1 MKQINPSKMKQIEQ
15 YGNKQKQLK
24 VTPNPVH
31 EKLFNEIVDSIVDN
45 IIIESGIDK
54 TYEQNIVRLAETNK
68 DTAKINVGD
77 IFNSINSAIANPKNT
92 ELKDNYKE
100 LYTIYQPNV
109 FIDTILKKVFKAVNY
124 GGYTTLLSDD
134 RNSYYLADMKT
145 LCPVALFR
153 EQKTYDRP
161 ERYKSAH
168 PLAYAIFLTND
179 KNEWEPIK
187 YDLVDYKFKEGDY
200 DFYPTRKAEDID
212 LVEYTDMVS
221 LYTDINYAF
230 GIIKYLQKL
239 MEKVNASGEVIQPNW
254 AIVPVDIDTL
264 ESNYWYND
272 EIKIFSVE
280 ADSLRHF
287 PSGDNYIT
295 VGMENLEG
303 EDLEDVSFTE
313 GNVTAKVAKKLSL
326 KSSVKHDTH
335 TDYDVFVVEVTDTEG
350 NDIVK
355 MNPGNFADAFSRV
368 TEHVYKMLPKEK
380 GLVKSEILNPV
391 GGGNVFYIIQ
401 PYVKEFVPHIS
412 MTHDIVSGILEP
424 IHCHCLIENLVEQ
437 NSDKIIDLIRMLPLL
452 KPGTKLTDIKENLL
466 YRFYDSLHEEYVG
479 FGGSILTDL
488 YLESVPAVELHNTEP
503 SDTQRDTSLYCV
515 YTINPVTAVKYGIDN
530 SNVIRDLNATQSFD
544 SLYVIAFKT
553 EEEAQAFVDA
563 TKNPLHYCIVEDVIS
578 FSNVVEVNGQ
588 FYMEY
593 NHNFLDYV
601 FDENGKKSF
610 IKHVF

>member
-31 EKLFNEIVDSIVDN
+31 EKLFNEIVDN
-45 IIIESGIDK
+45 ITTDIIENSGVNK
-54 TYEQNIVRLAETNK
+54 TYEENIRHLAETNK
-68 DTAKINVGD
+68 DVAKVDISTIFSAINA
-77 IFNSINSAIANPKNT
+77 AIANPKDT
-92 ELKDNYKE
+92 ELKDKYKE
-100 LYTIYQPNV
+100 LYALYQPNV
-109 FIDTILKKVFKAVNY
+109 FIDAILKKVFKVVSDS
-124 GGYTTLLSDD
+124 GYTTLLSED
-134 RNSYYLADMKT
+134 RSSYYLADAKT
-145 LCPVALFR
+145 LRPVALFR
-153 EQKTYDRP
+153 DQKTYDRP
-161 ERYKSAH
+161 VDYKSAH

-179 KNEWEPIK
+179 KGEWEPIK
-187 YDLVDYKFKEGDY
+187 YDLTDYTFKEGDY

-212 LVEYTDMVS
+212 LVEYTGMVS

-239 MEKVNASGEVIQPNW
+239 MEEVDEDGEVVQPNW

-264 ESNYWYND
+264 KSNYWYND
-272 EIKIFSVE
+272 EIKIFSVAE
-280 ADSLRHF
+280 DDLAYPD
-287 PSGDNYIT
+287 DYISPIT
-295 VGMENLEG
+295 KHLIG

-313 GNVTAKVAKKLSL
+313 GNVTAKVIKKLSL
-326 KSSVKHDTH
+326 KTTTKHDTH
-335 TDYDVFVVEVTDTEG
+335 TNYDVFVVEVTDTEG
-350 NDIVK
+350 NDILK

-401 PYVKEFVPHIS
+401 PYVKEIVPYIG

-424 IHCHCLIENLVEQ
+424 LHHSCLIEYLVEQ

-488 YLESVPAVELHNTEP
+488 YLESVPAAELHNTKP
-503 SDTQRDTSLYCV
+503 TDIQLDTSLYCV

-530 SNVIRDLNATQSFD
+530 SNVIRATKDIPSFD

-553 EEEAQAFVDA
+553 REEAQAFIDT
-563 TKNPLHYCIVEDVIS
+563 TKNPLHYCILEDTIS
-578 FSNVVEVNGQ
+578 FSNVVEVNNQ
-588 FYMEY
+588 LYMEY

>member
-31 EKLFNEIVDSIVDN
+31 EKLFNEIVDN
-45 IIIESGIDK
+45 ITTDIIENSGVNK
-54 TYEQNIVRLAETNK
+54 TYEENIRHLTETNK
-68 DTAKINVGD
+68 DVAKVDISTIFSAINA
-77 IFNSINSAIANPKNT
+77 AIANPKDT
-92 ELKDNYKE
+92 ELKDKYKE
-100 LYTIYQPNV
+100 LYALYQPNV
-109 FIDTILKKVFKAVNY
+109 FIDAILKKVFKVVSDS
-124 GGYTTLLSDD
+124 GYTTLLSED
-134 RNSYYLADMKT
+134 RSSYYLADAKT
-145 LCPVALFR
+145 LRPVALFR
-153 EQKTYDRP
+153 DQKTYDRP
-161 ERYKSAH
+161 VDYKSAH

-179 KNEWEPIK
+179 KGEWEPIK
-187 YDLVDYKFKEGDY
+187 YDLTDYTFKEGDY

-212 LVEYTDMVS
+212 LVEYTGMVS

-239 MEKVNASGEVIQPNW
+239 MEKVDEDGEVVQPNW

-264 ESNYWYND
+264 KSNYWYND
-272 EIKIFSVE
+272 EIKIFSVAE
-280 ADSLRHF
+280 DDLAYPD
-287 PSGDNYIT
+287 DYISPIT
-295 VGMENLEG
+295 QHLIG

-313 GNVTAKVAKKLSL
+313 GNVTAKVIKKLSL
-326 KSSVKHDTH
+326 KTTTKHDTH
-335 TDYDVFVVEVTDTEG
+335 TNYDVFVVEVTDTEG

-401 PYVKEFVPHIS
+401 PYVKEIVPYIG

-424 IHCHCLIENLVEQ
+424 LHHSCLIEYLVEQ

-488 YLESVPAVELHNTEP
+488 YLESVPAAELHNTKP
-503 SDTQRDTSLYCV
+503 SDIQLDTSLYCV

-530 SNVIRDLNATQSFD
+530 SNVIRATKDIPSFD

-553 EEEAQAFVDA
+553 REEAQAFIDA
-563 TKNPLHYCIVEDVIS
+563 TKNPLHYCILEDTIS
-578 FSNVVEVNGQ
+578 FSNVVEVNNQ
-588 FYMEY
+588 LYMEY

>member
-31 EKLFNEIVDSIVDN
+31 EKLFNEIVDNITTDIVN
-45 IIIESGIDK
+45 SSGVNK
-54 TYEQNIVRLAETNK
+54 TYEENIRHLAETNK
-68 DTAKINVGD
+68 DVAKVDISTIFSAINA
-77 IFNSINSAIANPKNT
+77 AIANPKDT
-92 ELKDNYKE
+92 ELKDKYKE
-100 LYTIYQPNV
+100 LYALYQPNV
-109 FIDTILKKVFKAVNY
+109 FIDAILKKVFKVVSDS
-124 GGYTTLLSDD
+124 GYTTLLSED
-134 RNSYYLADMKT
+134 RSSYYLADAKT
-145 LCPVALFR
+145 LRPVALFR
-153 EQKTYDRP
+153 DQKTYDRP
-161 ERYKSAH
+161 VDYKSAH

-179 KNEWEPIK
+179 KGEWEPIK
-187 YDLVDYKFKEGDY
+187 YNLTDYTFKEGDY

-212 LVEYTDMVS
+212 LVEYTGMVS

-239 MEKVNASGEVIQPNW
+239 MEKVDEDGEVVQPNW

-264 ESNYWYND
+264 KSNYWYND
-272 EIKIFSVE
+272 EIKIFSVAE
-280 ADSLRHF
+280 DDLAYPD
-287 PSGDNYIT
+287 DYISPIT
-295 VGMENLEG
+295 KHLVG

-313 GNVTAKVAKKLSL
+313 GNVTAKVTKKLSL
-326 KSSVKHDTH
+326 KSTTKHDTH

-401 PYVKEFVPHIS
+401 PYVKEIVPYIG

-424 IHCHCLIENLVEQ
+424 LHHSCLIEYLVEQ
-437 NSDKIIDLIRMLPLL
+437 NSGKTIDLIRMLPLL

-466 YRFYDSLHEEYVG
+466 YRFYDSLHGEYVG

-488 YLESVPAVELHNTEP
+488 YLESVPAAELHNTEP
-503 SDTQRDTSLYCV
+503 SDNQVDTSLYCV

-530 SNVIRDLNATQSFD
+530 SNVIRATKDIPSFD

-553 EEEAQAFVDA
+553 REEAQAFIDA
-563 TKNPLHYCIVEDVIS
+563 TKNPLHYCILEDTIS
-578 FSNVVEVNGQ
+578 FSNVVEVNNQ
-588 FYMEY
+588 LYMEY

>member
-31 EKLFNEIVDSIVDN
+31 EKLFNEIVDNVVAE
-45 IIIESGIDK
+45 IIKESGADK
-54 TYEQNIVRLAETNK
+54 TYEENIRILAETNK
-68 DTAKINVGD
+68 DVTKINVAT
-77 IFNSINSAIANPKNT
+77 IFNSVNTAIANPKDT
-92 ELKDNYKE
+92 EHKDKYKE
-100 LYTIYQPNV
+100 LYALYQPNV
-109 FIDTILKKVFKAVNY
+109 FIDAILRKVFKAVNDN
-124 GGYTTLLSDD
+124 GYTTLLSED

-145 LCPVALFR
+145 LRPVALFR

-161 ERYKSAH
+161 VDYKSVH

-187 YDLVDYKFKEGDY
+187 YDLTDYKFKEGDY

-212 LVEYTDMVS
+212 LVEFNGMVS

-230 GIIKYLQKL
+230 GIIKYFQKL
-239 MEKVNASGEVIQPNW
+239 MEKANASGEMVQPDW

-264 ESNYWYND
+264 KSNYWYND

-280 ADSLRHF
+280 ADSLSSF
-287 PSGDNYIT
+287 PSSDNYIT

-303 EDLEDVSFTE
+303 SGVEDISFTV
-313 GNVTAKVAKKLSL
+313 GKVTAKATKKLSL
-326 KSSVKHDTH
+326 KSTTKHGTH
-335 TDYDVFVVEVTDTEG
+335 TDYDVVVVEVTDTDG
-350 NDIVK
+350 NDIIK
-355 MNPGNFADAFSRV
+355 MNPNDFTDVFGKV
-368 TEHVYKMLPKEK
+368 TTHVYETLPKEK
-380 GLVKSEILNPV
+380 GLVNAEILNPV

-401 PYVKEFVPHIS
+401 PYVKEIVPYIG

-424 IHCHCLIENLVEQ
+424 IQHHCLIENLVEQ

-488 YLESVPAVELHNTEP
+488 YLESVPAAELHNTEP
-503 SDTQRDTSLYCV
+503 SDIQRDSSLYCV

-530 SNVIRDLNATQSFD
+530 SNVIRATKDIPSFD

-553 EEEAQAFVDA
+553 REEAQAFIDA
-563 TKNPLHYCIVEDVIS
+563 TKNPLHYCILEDTIS

-588 FYMEY
+588 LYIEY
-593 NHNFLDYV
+593 NHNFLDSV

-610 IKHVF
+610 IKHIF

>member
-31 EKLFNEIVDSIVDN
+31 EKLFNEIVDNITTDIVN
-45 IIIESGIDK
+45 SSGVNK
-54 TYEQNIVRLAETNK
+54 TYEENIRHLAETNK
-68 DTAKINVGD
+68 DVAKVDISTIFSAINA
-77 IFNSINSAIANPKNT
+77 AIANPKDT
-92 ELKDNYKE
+92 ELKDKYKE
-100 LYTIYQPNV
+100 LYALYQPNV
-109 FIDTILKKVFKAVNY
+109 FIDAILKKVFKVVSDS
-124 GGYTTLLSDD
+124 GYTTLLSED
-134 RNSYYLADMKT
+134 RSSYYLADAKT
-145 LCPVALFR
+145 LRPVALFR
-153 EQKTYDRP
+153 DQKTYDRP
-161 ERYKSAH
+161 VDYKSAH

-179 KNEWEPIK
+179 KGEWESIK
-187 YDLVDYKFKEGDY
+187 YDLTDYTFKEGDY

-287 PSGDNYIT
+287 PSGDNCIT

-335 TDYDVFVVEVTDTEG
+335 TDYDVFVVKVTDTEG

-401 PYVKEFVPHIS
+401 PYVKEIVPYIG

-424 IHCHCLIENLVEQ
+424 LHHSCLIEYLVEQ

-488 YLESVPAVELHNTEP
+488 YLESVPAAELHNTKP
-503 SDTQRDTSLYCV
+503 SDIQLDTSLYCV

-530 SNVIRDLNATQSFD
+530 SNVIRATKDIPSFD

-553 EEEAQAFVDA
+553 REEAQAFIDA
-563 TKNPLHYCIVEDVIS
+563 TKNPLHYCILEDIIS
-578 FSNVVEVNGQ
+578 FSNVVEVNNQ
-588 FYMEY
+588 LYMEY

>member
-1 MKQINPSKMKQIEQ
+1 MTK
-15 YGNKQKQLK
+15 
-24 VTPNPVH
+24 
-31 EKLFNEIVDSIVDN
+31 
-45 IIIESGIDK
+45 
-54 TYEQNIVRLAETNK
+54 
-68 DTAKINVGD
+68 
-77 IFNSINSAIANPKNT
+77 
-92 ELKDNYKE
+92 
-100 LYTIYQPNV
+100 
-109 FIDTILKKVFKAVNY
+109 
-124 GGYTTLLSDD
+124 
-134 RNSYYLADMKT
+134 
-145 LCPVALFR
+145 
-153 EQKTYDRP
+153 KTYDRP
-161 ERYKSAH
+161 VDYKSAH

-179 KNEWEPIK
+179 KGEWESIK
-187 YDLVDYKFKEGDY
+187 YDLTDYTFKEGDY

-401 PYVKEFVPHIS
+401 PYVKEIVPYIG

-424 IHCHCLIENLVEQ
+424 LHHSCLIEYLVEQ
-437 NSDKIIDLIRMLPLL
+437 NSGKTIDLIRMLPLL

-488 YLESVPAVELHNTEP
+488 YLESVPAAELHNTKP
-503 SDTQRDTSLYCV
+503 SDIQLDTSLYCV

-530 SNVIRDLNATQSFD
+530 SNVIRATKDIPSFD

-553 EEEAQAFVDA
+553 REEAQAFIDA
-563 TKNPLHYCIVEDVIS
+563 TKNPLHYCILEDTIS

-588 FYMEY
+588 LYME
-593 NHNFLDYV
+593 V
-601 FDENGKKSF
+601 QP
-610 IKHVF
+610 

>member
-24 VTPNPVH
+24 VTPVH
-31 EKLFNEIVDSIVDN
+31 EKLFNEIVDSVVAE
-45 IIIESGIDK
+45 IIKESGADK
-54 TYEQNIVRLAETNK
+54 TYEENIRILAETNK
-68 DTAKINVGD
+68 DVTKINVAT
-77 IFNSINSAIANPKNT
+77 IFNSVNTAIANPKDT
-92 ELKDNYKE
+92 EHKDKYKE
-100 LYTIYQPNV
+100 LYALYQPNV
-109 FIDTILKKVFKAVNY
+109 FIDAILRKVFKAVNDN
-124 GGYTTLLSDD
+124 GYTTLLSED

-145 LCPVALFR
+145 LRPVALFR

-161 ERYKSAH
+161 VDYKSAH

-179 KNEWEPIK
+179 KAEWEPVK
-187 YDLVDYKFKEGDY
+187 YNLTDYVFKEGDY

-212 LVEYTDMVS
+212 LVEYTGMVS

-230 GIIKYLQKL
+230 GIIKYFQKL
-239 MEKVNASGEVIQPNW
+239 MEKVNASGEMVQPDW

-264 ESNYWYND
+264 KSNYWYND
-272 EIKIFSVE
+272 EIKIFSVST
-280 ADSLRHF
+280 DDLVY
-287 PSGDNYIT
+287 PDGDNYIG

-303 EDLEDVSFTE
+303 ENLEDVSFTE
-313 GNVTAKVAKKLSL
+313 GNVTAKVIKKLSL
-326 KSSVKHDTH
+326 KSSVKPDVYTNF
-335 TDYDVFVVEVTDTEG
+335 DVFVVEVTDTEG
-350 NDIVK
+350 NNVIK
-355 MNPGNFADAFSRV
+355 MNPDNFTDVFGKV
-368 TEHVYKMLPKEK
+368 TGHVYNMIPKEK

-412 MTHDIVSGILEP
+412 MTHDMVSGILEP
-424 IHCHCLIENLVEQ
+424 LHHSCLIEYMVEQ

-488 YLESVPAVELHNTEP
+488 YLESVPAAKLHNTEP
-503 SDTQRDTSLYCV
+503 SDNQLNTSLYCV

-530 SNVIRDLNATQSFD
+530 SNVIRATKDIPSFD

-553 EEEAQAFVDA
+553 REEAQAFIDA

-578 FSNVVEVNGQ
+578 SSNVVEVNGKL
-588 FYMEY
+588 YMEY
-593 NHNFLDYV
+593 NHSFLNYV

>member
-31 EKLFNEIVDSIVDN
+31 EKLFNEIVDN
-45 IIIESGIDK
+45 ITTDIIENSGVNK
-54 TYEQNIVRLAETNK
+54 TYEENIRHLVETNK
-68 DTAKINVGD
+68 DVAKVDISTIFSAINA
-77 IFNSINSAIANPKNT
+77 AIANPKDT
-92 ELKDNYKE
+92 ELKDKYKE
-100 LYTIYQPNV
+100 LYALYQPNV
-109 FIDTILKKVFKAVNY
+109 FIDAILKKVFKVVSDS
-124 GGYTTLLSDD
+124 GYTTLLSED
-134 RNSYYLADMKT
+134 RSSYYLADAKT
-145 LCPVALFR
+145 LRPVALFR
-153 EQKTYDRP
+153 DQKTYDRP
-161 ERYKSAH
+161 VDYKSAH

-179 KNEWEPIK
+179 KGEWEPIK
-187 YDLVDYKFKEGDY
+187 YNLTDYTFKEGDY

-212 LVEYTDMVS
+212 LVEYTGMVS

-230 GIIKYLQKL
+230 GIIKYFQKL
-239 MEKVNASGEVIQPNW
+239 MEKVDEDGEVVQPNW

-264 ESNYWYND
+264 KSNYWYND
-272 EIKIFSVE
+272 EIKIFSVAE
-280 ADSLRHF
+280 DDLAYPD
-287 PSGDNYIT
+287 DYISPIT
-295 VGMENLEG
+295 QHLTG

-313 GNVTAKVAKKLSL
+313 GNVTAKATKKLSL
-326 KSSVKHDTH
+326 KTTTKHDIH
-335 TDYDVFVVEVTDTEG
+335 TNYDVFVVEVTDTEG

-401 PYVKEFVPHIS
+401 PYVKEIVPYIG

-424 IHCHCLIENLVEQ
+424 LHHRCLIEYLVEQ

-488 YLESVPAVELHNTEP
+488 YLESVPAAELHNTKP
-503 SDTQRDTSLYCV
+503 SDIQLDTSLYCV

-530 SNVIRDLNATQSFD
+530 SNVIRATKDIPSFD

-553 EEEAQAFVDA
+553 REEAQAFIDA
-563 TKNPLHYCIVEDVIS
+563 TKNPLHYCILEDTIS
-578 FSNVVEVNGQ
+578 FSKVVEVNNQ
-588 FYMEY
+588 LYMEY

>member
-31 EKLFNEIVDSIVDN
+31 EKLFNEIVDN
-45 IIIESGIDK
+45 ITTDIIENSGVNK
-54 TYEQNIVRLAETNK
+54 TYEENIRHLAETNK
-68 DTAKINVGD
+68 DVAKVDISTIFSAINA
-77 IFNSINSAIANPKNT
+77 AIANPKDT
-92 ELKDNYKE
+92 ELKDKYKE
-100 LYTIYQPNV
+100 LYALYQPNV
-109 FIDTILKKVFKAVNY
+109 FIDAILKKVFKVVSDS
-124 GGYTTLLSDD
+124 GYTTLLSED
-134 RNSYYLADMKT
+134 RSSYYLADAKT
-145 LCPVALFR
+145 LRPVALFR
-153 EQKTYDRP
+153 DQKTYDRP
-161 ERYKSAH
+161 VDYKSAH

-179 KNEWEPIK
+179 KGEWEPIK
-187 YDLVDYKFKEGDY
+187 YDLTDYTFKEGDY

-212 LVEYTDMVS
+212 LVEYTGMVS

-239 MEKVNASGEVIQPNW
+239 MEEVDEDGEVVQPNW

-264 ESNYWYND
+264 KSNYWYND
-272 EIKIFSVE
+272 EIKIFSVAE
-280 ADSLRHF
+280 DDLAYPD
-287 PSGDNYIT
+287 DYISPIT
-295 VGMENLEG
+295 KHLIG

-313 GNVTAKVAKKLSL
+313 GNVTAKVIKKLSL
-326 KSSVKHDTH
+326 KTTTKHDTH
-335 TDYDVFVVEVTDTEG
+335 TNYDVFVVEVTDTEG
-350 NDIVK
+350 NDILK

-401 PYVKEFVPHIS
+401 PYVKEIVPYIG

-424 IHCHCLIENLVEQ
+424 LHHSCLIEYLVEQ

-488 YLESVPAVELHNTEP
+488 YLESVPAAELHNTKP
-503 SDTQRDTSLYCV
+503 TDIQLDTSLYCV

-530 SNVIRDLNATQSFD
+530 SNVIRATKDIPSFD

-553 EEEAQAFVDA
+553 REEAQAFIDA
-563 TKNPLHYCIVEDVIS
+563 TKNPLHYCILEDTIS

>member
-31 EKLFNEIVDSIVDN
+31 EKLFNEIVDN
-45 IIIESGIDK
+45 ITTDIIENSGVNK
-54 TYEQNIVRLAETNK
+54 TYEENIRHLTETNK
-68 DTAKINVGD
+68 DVAKVDISTIFSAINA
-77 IFNSINSAIANPKNT
+77 AIANPKDT
-92 ELKDNYKE
+92 ELKDKYKE
-100 LYTIYQPNV
+100 LYALYQPNV
-109 FIDTILKKVFKAVNY
+109 FIDAILKKVFKVVSDS
-124 GGYTTLLSDD
+124 GYTTLLSED
-134 RNSYYLADMKT
+134 RSSYYLADAKT
-145 LCPVALFR
+145 LRPVALFR
-153 EQKTYDRP
+153 DQKTYDRP
-161 ERYKSAH
+161 VDYKSAH

-179 KNEWEPIK
+179 KGEWEPIK
-187 YDLVDYKFKEGDY
+187 YNLTDYAFKEGDY

-239 MEKVNASGEVIQPNW
+239 MEKVDEDGEVVQPNW

-264 ESNYWYND
+264 KSNYWYND
-272 EIKIFSVE
+272 EIKIFSVAE
-280 ADSLRHF
+280 DDLAYPD
-287 PSGDNYIT
+287 DYISPIT
-295 VGMENLEG
+295 QHLTG

-313 GNVTAKVAKKLSL
+313 GNVTAKATKKLSL
-326 KSSVKHDTH
+326 KTTTKHDIH
-335 TDYDVFVVEVTDTEG
+335 TNYDVFVVEVTDTEG

-401 PYVKEFVPHIS
+401 PYVKEIVPYIG

-424 IHCHCLIENLVEQ
+424 LHHSCLIEYLVEQ

-452 KPGTKLTDIKENLL
+452 KPDTKLTDIKENLL

-488 YLESVPAVELHNTEP
+488 YLESVPAAELHNTKP
-503 SDTQRDTSLYCV
+503 SDIQLDTSLYCV

-530 SNVIRDLNATQSFD
+530 SNVIRATKDIPSFD

-553 EEEAQAFVDA
+553 REEAQAFIDA
-563 TKNPLHYCIVEDVIS
+563 TKNPLHYCILEDTIS
-578 FSNVVEVNGQ
+578 FSNVVEVNNQ
-588 FYMEY
+588 LYMEY

>member
-24 VTPNPVH
+24 VAPNPIH
-31 EKLFNEIVDSIVDN
+31 EKLFNEIVDGVVAE
-45 IIIESGIDK
+45 IIKESGADK
-54 TYEQNIVRLAETNK
+54 TYEENIRILAETNK
-68 DTAKINVGD
+68 DVTKINVAT
-77 IFNSINSAIANPKNT
+77 IFNSVNTAIANPKDT
-92 ELKDNYKE
+92 EHKDKYKE
-100 LYTIYQPNV
+100 LYTLYQPNI
-109 FIDTILKKVFKAVNY
+109 FIDAILRKVFKAVNDN
-124 GGYTTLLSDD
+124 GYTTLLSED

-145 LCPVALFR
+145 LRPVALFR

-161 ERYKSAH
+161 ECYKSAH
-168 PLAYAIFLTND
+168 PLVYAIFLTND

-187 YDLVDYKFKEGDY
+187 YDLVDYLFKKGDY
-200 DFYPTRKAEDID
+200 DFYPTRKAEDIE
-212 LVEYTDMVS
+212 LVEYTGMVS

-239 MEKVNASGEVIQPNW
+239 MEKVNASGEMVQPDW

-280 ADSLRHF
+280 ADDLVY
-287 PSGDNYIT
+287 PDGDNYIG

-303 EDLEDVSFTE
+303 NIVEDISATA
-313 GNVTAKVAKKLSL
+313 GKVTAKATKKLSL
-326 KSSVKHDTH
+326 KSTTKHYTH
-335 TDYDVFVVEVTDTEG
+335 TDYDVVVVEVTDTDG
-350 NDIVK
+350 NDIIK
-355 MNPGNFADAFSRV
+355 MNPNDFTDVFGEITTRV
-368 TEHVYKMLPKEK
+368 YETFPKEK

-412 MTHDIVSGILEP
+412 MIHDMVSGILEP
-424 IHCHCLIENLVEQ
+424 LHHSCLIEYMVEQ
-437 NSDKIIDLIRMLPLL
+437 NSDKIIDLIRMLPVL

-488 YLESVPAVELHNTEP
+488 YLESVPAAKLHNTEP
-503 SDTQRDTSLYCV
+503 SDNQLNTSLYCV

-530 SNVIRDLNATQSFD
+530 SNVIRATKDIPSFD
-544 SLYVIAFKT
+544 SLYVVAFKT
-553 EEEAQAFVDA
+553 REEAQAFIDA
-563 TKNPLHYCIVEDVIS
+563 TKNPLHYCILEDTIS

-588 FYMEY
+588 LYIEY
-593 NHNFLDYV
+593 NHNFLDSV

>member
-31 EKLFNEIVDSIVDN
+31 EKLFNEIVDN
-45 IIIESGIDK
+45 ITTDIIENSGVNK
-54 TYEQNIVRLAETNK
+54 TYEENIRHLAETNK
-68 DTAKINVGD
+68 DVAKVDISTIFSAINA
-77 IFNSINSAIANPKNT
+77 AIANPKDT
-92 ELKDNYKE
+92 ELKDKYKE
-100 LYTIYQPNV
+100 LYAIYQPNV
-109 FIDTILKKVFKAVNY
+109 FIDAILKKVFKVVSDS
-124 GGYTTLLSDD
+124 GYTTLLSED
-134 RNSYYLADMKT
+134 RSSYYLADAKT
-145 LCPVALFR
+145 LRPVALFR
-153 EQKTYDRP
+153 DQKTYDRP
-161 ERYKSAH
+161 VDYKSAH
-168 PLAYAIFLTND
+168 PLAYAIFLTSD
-179 KNEWEPIK
+179 KGEWEPIK
-187 YDLVDYKFKEGDY
+187 YDLTDYTFKEGDY

-212 LVEYTDMVS
+212 LVEYTGMVS

-239 MEKVNASGEVIQPNW
+239 MEKVDEDGELTQPNW

-272 EIKIFSVE
+272 EIKIFSVAE
-280 ADSLRHF
+280 DDLAYPD
-287 PSGDNYIT
+287 DYISPIT
-295 VGMENLEG
+295 KHLIG

-313 GNVTAKVAKKLSL
+313 GNVTAKVIKKLSL
-326 KSSVKHDTH
+326 KTTTKHDTH
-335 TDYDVFVVEVTDTEG
+335 TNYDVFVVEVTDTEG

-401 PYVKEFVPHIS
+401 PYVKEIVPYIG

-424 IHCHCLIENLVEQ
+424 LHHSCLIEYLVEQ

-488 YLESVPAVELHNTEP
+488 YLESVPAAELHNTKP
-503 SDTQRDTSLYCV
+503 SDIQLDTSLYCV

-530 SNVIRDLNATQSFD
+530 SNVIRATKDIPSFD

-553 EEEAQAFVDA
+553 REEAQAFIDA
-563 TKNPLHYCIVEDVIS
+563 TKNPLHYCILEDTIS
-578 FSNVVEVNGQ
+578 FSNVVEVNNQ
-588 FYMEY
+588 LYMEY

>member
-31 EKLFNEIVDSIVDN
+31 EKLFNEIVDNITTDIVN
-45 IIIESGIDK
+45 SSGVNK
-54 TYEQNIVRLAETNK
+54 TYEENIRHLAETNK
-68 DTAKINVGD
+68 DVAKVDISTIFSAINA
-77 IFNSINSAIANPKNT
+77 AIANPKDT
-92 ELKDNYKE
+92 ELKDKYKE
-100 LYTIYQPNV
+100 LYALYQPNV
-109 FIDTILKKVFKAVNY
+109 FIDAILKKVFKVVSDS
-124 GGYTTLLSDD
+124 GYTTLLSED
-134 RNSYYLADMKT
+134 RSSYYLADAKT
-145 LCPVALFR
+145 LRPVALFR
-153 EQKTYDRP
+153 DQKTYDRP
-161 ERYKSAH
+161 VDYKSAH

-179 KNEWEPIK
+179 KGEWESIK
-187 YDLVDYKFKEGDY
+187 YDLTDYTFKEGDY

-230 GIIKYLQKL
+230 GIIKYFQKL
-239 MEKVNASGEVIQPNW
+239 MEKVDEDGEVVQPNW

-264 ESNYWYND
+264 KSNYWYND
-272 EIKIFSVE
+272 EIKIFSVAE
-280 ADSLRHF
+280 DDLAYPD
-287 PSGDNYIT
+287 DYISPIT
-295 VGMENLEG
+295 QHLTG

-313 GNVTAKVAKKLSL
+313 GNVTAKATKKLSL
-326 KSSVKHDTH
+326 KTTTKHDIH
-335 TDYDVFVVEVTDTEG
+335 TNYDVFVVEVTDTEG

-412 MTHDIVSGILEP
+412 MTHDMVSGILEP

-437 NSDKIIDLIRMLPLL
+437 NSDKIIDLIRMLPVL
-452 KPGTKLTDIKENLL
+452 KPGTKLTDIREDLM
-466 YRFYDSLHEEYVG
+466 YRFHDSLHEEYVG

-578 FSNVVEVNGQ
+578 FSNVVEVNGKL
-588 FYMEY
+588 YMEY
-593 NHNFLDYV
+593 NHNYLDYA
-601 FDENGKKSF
+601 FDQNGEKNF
-610 IKHVF
+610 IKYIS

>member
-31 EKLFNEIVDSIVDN
+31 EKIFNEIVDN
-45 IIIESGIDK
+45 ITTDIIENSGVNK
-54 TYEQNIVRLAETNK
+54 TYEENIRHLTETNK
-68 DTAKINVGD
+68 DVAKVDISTIFSAINA
-77 IFNSINSAIANPKNT
+77 AIANPKDT
-92 ELKDNYKE
+92 ELKDKYKE
-100 LYTIYQPNV
+100 LYALYQPNV
-109 FIDTILKKVFKAVNY
+109 FIDAILKKVFKVVSDS
-124 GGYTTLLSDD
+124 GYTTLLSED
-134 RNSYYLADMKT
+134 RSSYYLADAKT
-145 LCPVALFR
+145 LRPVALFR
-153 EQKTYDRP
+153 DQKTYDRP
-161 ERYKSAH
+161 VDYKSAH

-179 KNEWEPIK
+179 KSEWESIK
-187 YDLVDYKFKEGDY
+187 YDLTDYTFKEGDY

-212 LVEYTDMVS
+212 LVEYTGMVS

-239 MEKVNASGEVIQPNW
+239 MEKVDEDGEVVQPNW

-264 ESNYWYND
+264 KSNYWYND
-272 EIKIFSVE
+272 EIKIFSVAE
-280 ADSLRHF
+280 DDLAYPD
-287 PSGDNYIT
+287 DYISPIT
-295 VGMENLEG
+295 QHLIG

-313 GNVTAKVAKKLSL
+313 GNVTAKVIKKLSL
-326 KSSVKHDTH
+326 KTTTKHDTH
-335 TDYDVFVVEVTDTEG
+335 TNYDVFVVEVTDTEG

-401 PYVKEFVPHIS
+401 PYVKEIVPYIG

-424 IHCHCLIENLVEQ
+424 LHHSCLIEYLVEQ

-488 YLESVPAVELHNTEP
+488 YLESVPAAELHNTKP
-503 SDTQRDTSLYCV
+503 SDIQLDTSLYCV

-530 SNVIRDLNATQSFD
+530 SNVIRATKDIPSFD

-553 EEEAQAFVDA
+553 REEAQAFIDA
-563 TKNPLHYCIVEDVIS
+563 TKNPLHYCILEDTIS

-601 FDENGKKSF
+601 FDENGEKSF

>member
-31 EKLFNEIVDSIVDN
+31 EKLFNEIVDSVVAE
-45 IIIESGIDK
+45 IIKESGADK
-54 TYEQNIVRLAETNK
+54 TYEENIRILAETNK
-68 DTAKINVGD
+68 DVTKINVAT
-77 IFNSINSAIANPKNT
+77 IFNSVNTAIANPKDT
-92 ELKDNYKE
+92 EHKDKYKE
-100 LYTIYQPNV
+100 LYALYQPNV
-109 FIDTILKKVFKAVNY
+109 FIDAILRKVFKAVNDN
-124 GGYTTLLSDD
+124 GYTTLLSED

-145 LCPVALFR
+145 LRPVALFR

-187 YDLVDYKFKEGDY
+187 YDLVDYVFKEGDY

-212 LVEYTDMVS
+212 LVEFNGMVS

-230 GIIKYLQKL
+230 GIIKYFQKL
-239 MEKVNASGEVIQPNW
+239 MEKVNASGEMVQPDW

-264 ESNYWYND
+264 KSNYWYND
-272 EIKIFSVE
+272 EIKIFSVS
-280 ADSLRHF
+280 ADDLVY
-287 PSGDNYIT
+287 PDGDNCIT
-295 VGMENLEG
+295 EGMENLEG
-303 EDLEDVSFTE
+303 TNVEDISATA
-313 GNVTAKVAKKLSL
+313 GKVTAKATKKLSL
-326 KSSVKHDTH
+326 KSTTKYFTH
-335 TDYDVFVVEVTDTEG
+335 TDCDVVVVEVTDTDG
-350 NDIVK
+350 NDIIK
-355 MNPGNFADAFSRV
+355 MNPNDFTDVFGEITTRV
-368 TEHVYKMLPKEK
+368 YETFPKEK
-380 GLVKSEILNPV
+380 GLVNAEILNPV

-401 PYVKEFVPHIS
+401 PYVKEVVPYIG

-424 IHCHCLIENLVEQ
+424 LHHSCLVNNLVEQ

-488 YLESVPAVELHNTEP
+488 YMESVPAVELHNTK
-503 SDTQRDTSLYCV
+503 SNDLDSGDTLFCV
-515 YTINPVTAVKYGIDN
+515 YTINPVTAVKYGIDITN
-530 SNVIRDLNATQSFD
+530 AVRDFNGDQSFE
-544 SLYVIAFKT
+544 SLFIIAFKT
-553 EEEAQAFVDA
+553 REEAQVYIDS
-563 TKNPLHYCIVEDVIS
+563 TKNPLHYCIVENTVSIA
-578 FSNVVEVNGQ
+578 NVHEVNGQ
-588 FYMEY
+588 LYMEY
-593 NHNFLDYV
+593 DYNFLDYA
-601 FDENGKKSF
+601 FDENGEKSF

>member
-31 EKLFNEIVDSIVDN
+31 EKLFNEIVDSVVVE
-45 IIIESGIDK
+45 IIKESGADK
-54 TYEQNIVRLAETNK
+54 TYEENIRILAETNK
-68 DTAKINVGD
+68 DVTKINVAT
-77 IFNSINSAIANPKNT
+77 IFNSVNTAIANPKDT
-92 ELKDNYKE
+92 EHKDKYKE
-100 LYTIYQPNV
+100 LYALYQPNI
-109 FIDTILKKVFKAVNY
+109 FIDAILRKVFKAVNDN
-124 GGYTTLLSDD
+124 GYTTLLSED
-134 RNSYYLADMKT
+134 RNSYYLADAKT
-145 LCPVALFR
+145 LRPIALFR

-187 YDLVDYKFKEGDY
+187 YDLTDYKFKEGDY

-212 LVEYTDMVS
+212 LVEFTGMVS

-230 GIIKYLQKL
+230 GIIKYFQKL
-239 MEKVNASGEVIQPNW
+239 MEKVNASGEMVQPDW

-264 ESNYWYND
+264 KSNYWYND
-272 EIKIFSVE
+272 EIKLFSVSE
-280 ADSLRHF
+280 DDLVY
-287 PSGDNYIT
+287 PDGDNCIT
-295 VGMENLEG
+295 EGMENLEG
-303 EDLEDVSFTE
+303 TNVEDISATA
-313 GNVTAKVAKKLSL
+313 GKVTAKAIKKLSL
-326 KSSVKHDTH
+326 KTTTKYFTH
-335 TDYDVFVVEVTDTEG
+335 TDYDVVVVEVTDTDG
-350 NDIVK
+350 NDIIK
-355 MNPGNFADAFSRV
+355 MNPNDFTDVFGEITTRV
-368 TEHVYKMLPKEK
+368 YETFPKEK
-380 GLVKSEILNPV
+380 GLVNAEILNPV

-401 PYVKEFVPHIS
+401 PYVKEIVPHIG

-424 IHCHCLIENLVEQ
+424 IHHHCLIENLVEQ

-466 YRFYDSLHEEYVG
+466 YRFHDSLHEEYVG

-488 YLESVPAVELHNTEP
+488 YLESVPAAELHSTES
-503 SDTQRDTSLYCV
+503 SDIQVDTSLYCV

-530 SNVIRDLNATQSFD
+530 SNVTRATKDIPSFD

-553 EEEAQAFVDA
+553 REEAQAYVVS

-578 FSNVVEVNGQ
+578 FSNVVEVNGKL
-588 FYMEY
+588 YMEY
-593 NHNFLDYV
+593 NHNFLDYA
-601 FDENGKKSF
+601 FNENGEKAF
-610 IKHVF
+610 IRHVF

>member
-15 YGNKQKQLK
+15 YGNKQNLK
-24 VTPNPVH
+24 VTPVH
-31 EKLFNEIVDSIVDN
+31 EKLFNEIVDTIAN
-45 IIIESGIDK
+45 EIAEKSGAKK
-54 TYEQNIVRLAETNK
+54 TYEENIRILVETNK
-68 DTAKINVGD
+68 DVAKVD
-77 IFNSINSAIANPKNT
+77 VATIFNGVNAAIANPKDT
-92 ELKDNYKE
+92 EHKDKYKE
-100 LYTIYQPNV
+100 LYALYQPNM
-109 FIDTILKKVFKAVNY
+109 FIDAILKKVFKVVNDN
-124 GGYTTLLSDD
+124 GYTTLLSED
-134 RNSYYLADMKT
+134 RSSYYLADMKT
-145 LCPVALFR
+145 LRPVALFR

-161 ERYKSAH
+161 VDYKSAH

-179 KNEWEPIK
+179 KAEWEPVK
-187 YDLVDYKFKEGDY
+187 YNLTDYVFKEGDY

-212 LVEYTDMVS
+212 LVEYTGMVS

-230 GIIKYLQKL
+230 GIIKYFQKL
-239 MEKVNASGEVIQPNW
+239 MEKVNASGEMVQPDW

-264 ESNYWYND
+264 KSNYWYND
-272 EIKIFSVE
+272 EIKIFSVST
-280 ADSLRHF
+280 DDLVY
-287 PSGDNYIT
+287 PDGDNYIG

-303 EDLEDVSFTE
+303 ENLEDVSFTE
-313 GNVTAKVAKKLSL
+313 GNVTAKVIKKLSL
-326 KSSVKHDTH
+326 KSSVKPDVYTNF
-335 TDYDVFVVEVTDTEG
+335 DVFVVEVTDTEG
-350 NDIVK
+350 NNVIK
-355 MNPGNFADAFSRV
+355 MNPDNFTDVFGKV
-368 TEHVYKMLPKEK
+368 TGHVYNMIPKEK

-412 MTHDIVSGILEP
+412 MTHDMVSGILEP
-424 IHCHCLIENLVEQ
+424 LHHSCLIEYMVEQ

-488 YLESVPAVELHNTEP
+488 YLESVPAAKLHNTEP
-503 SDTQRDTSLYCV
+503 SDNQLNTSLYCV

-530 SNVIRDLNATQSFD
+530 SNVIRATKDIPSFD

-553 EEEAQAFVDA
+553 REEAQAFIDA

-578 FSNVVEVNGQ
+578 SSNVVEVNGKL
-588 FYMEY
+588 YMEY
-593 NHNFLDYV
+593 NHSFLNYV

>member
-31 EKLFNEIVDSIVDN
+31 EKLFNEIIDSIVDS

-109 FIDTILKKVFKAVNY
+109 FIDAILKKVFKAVNY

-134 RNSYYLADMKT
+134 RNSYYLADAKT
-145 LCPVALFR
+145 LRPVALFR

-212 LVEYTDMVS
+212 LVEYTGMVS

-230 GIIKYLQKL
+230 GIIKYFQKL
-239 MEKVNASGEVIQPNW
+239 MEKVNASGEMIQPDW

-264 ESNYWYND
+264 KSNYWYND
-272 EIKIFSVE
+272 EIKLFSVSE
-280 ADSLRHF
+280 DDLVY
-287 PSGDNYIT
+287 PDGDNCIT
-295 VGMENLEG
+295 EGMENLEG
-303 EDLEDVSFTE
+303 TNVEDISATA
-313 GNVTAKVAKKLSL
+313 GKVTAKAIKKLSL
-326 KSSVKHDTH
+326 KSTTKYFTH
-335 TDYDVFVVEVTDTEG
+335 TDCDVVVVEVTDTDG
-350 NDIVK
+350 NDVIK
-355 MNPGNFADAFSRV
+355 MNPNDFTDVFGEITTRV
-368 TEHVYKMLPKEK
+368 YETFPKEK
-380 GLVKSEILNPV
+380 GLVKAEILNPI

-401 PYVKEFVPHIS
+401 PYVKEVVPHIG

-424 IHCHCLIENLVEQ
+424 IQHHCLIENLVEQ

-466 YRFYDSLHEEYVG
+466 YRFHDSLHEEYVG

-488 YLESVPAVELHNTEP
+488 YLESVPAAELHNTES
-503 SDTQRDTSLYCV
+503 SDIQLDTSLYCV

-530 SNVIRDLNATQSFD
+530 SNVIRATKDIPSFD
-544 SLYVIAFKT
+544 SLYVITFKT
-553 EEEAQAFVDA
+553 HEEAQAYVDS

-578 FSNVVEVNGQ
+578 ISKVVEVNGKL
-588 FYMEY
+588 YMEY
-593 NHNFLDYV
+593 NHNFLDYA
-601 FDENGKKSF
+601 FAQDGEKNF
-610 IKHVF
+610 IKYIF

>member
-31 EKLFNEIVDSIVDN
+31 EKLFNEIVDN
-45 IIIESGIDK
+45 ITTDIIENSGVNK
-54 TYEQNIVRLAETNK
+54 TYEENIRHLAETNK
-68 DTAKINVGD
+68 DVAKVDISTIFSAINA
-77 IFNSINSAIANPKNT
+77 AIANPKDT
-92 ELKDNYKE
+92 ELKDKYKE
-100 LYTIYQPNV
+100 LYALYQPNV
-109 FIDTILKKVFKAVNY
+109 FIDAILKKVFKVVSDS
-124 GGYTTLLSDD
+124 GYTTLLSED
-134 RNSYYLADMKT
+134 RSSYYLADAKT
-145 LCPVALFR
+145 LRPVALFR
-153 EQKTYDRP
+153 DQKTYDRP
-161 ERYKSAH
+161 VDYKSAH

-179 KNEWEPIK
+179 KGEWESIK
-187 YDLVDYKFKEGDY
+187 YDLTDYTFKEGDY

-239 MEKVNASGEVIQPNW
+239 MEKVDEDGEVVQPNW

-264 ESNYWYND
+264 KSNYWYND
-272 EIKIFSVE
+272 EIKIFSVAE
-280 ADSLRHF
+280 DDLAYPD
-287 PSGDNYIT
+287 DYISPIT
-295 VGMENLEG
+295 KHLIG

-313 GNVTAKVAKKLSL
+313 GNVTAKVIKKLSL
-326 KSSVKHDTH
+326 KTTTKHDTH
-335 TDYDVFVVEVTDTEG
+335 TNYDVFVVEVTDTEG
-350 NDIVK
+350 NDILK

-401 PYVKEFVPHIS
+401 PYVKEIVPYIG

-424 IHCHCLIENLVEQ
+424 LHHSCLIEYLVEQ

-488 YLESVPAVELHNTEP
+488 YLESVPAAELHNTKP
-503 SDTQRDTSLYCV
+503 SDIQLDTSLYCV

-530 SNVIRDLNATQSFD
+530 SNVIRATKDIPSFD

-553 EEEAQAFVDA
+553 REEAQAFIDA
-563 TKNPLHYCIVEDVIS
+563 TKNPLHYCILEDTIS
-578 FSNVVEVNGQ
+578 FSNVVEVNNQ
-588 FYMEY
+588 LYMEY

>member
-24 VTPNPVH
+24 VTPVH
-31 EKLFNEIVDSIVDN
+31 EKLFNEIVDSVVAE
-45 IIIESGIDK
+45 IIKESGADK
-54 TYEQNIVRLAETNK
+54 TYEENIRILAETNK
-68 DTAKINVGD
+68 DVTKINVAT
-77 IFNSINSAIANPKNT
+77 IFNSVNTAIANPKDT
-92 ELKDNYKE
+92 EHKDKYKE
-100 LYTIYQPNV
+100 LYALYQPNV
-109 FIDTILKKVFKAVNY
+109 FIDAILRKVFKAVNDN
-124 GGYTTLLSDD
+124 GYTTLLSED

-145 LCPVALFR
+145 LRPVALFR

-161 ERYKSAH
+161 VDYKSAH

-179 KNEWEPIK
+179 KAEWEPIK
-187 YDLVDYKFKEGDY
+187 YDLVDYVFKEGDY

-212 LVEYTDMVS
+212 LVEYTGMVS

-230 GIIKYLQKL
+230 GIIKYFQKL
-239 MEKVNASGEVIQPNW
+239 MEKVNASGEMVQPDW

-264 ESNYWYND
+264 KSNYWYND
-272 EIKIFSVE
+272 EIKIFSVST
-280 ADSLRHF
+280 DDLVY
-287 PSGDNYIT
+287 PDGDNYIG

-303 EDLEDVSFTE
+303 ENLEDVSFTE
-313 GNVTAKVAKKLSL
+313 GNVTAKVIKKLSL
-326 KSSVKHDTH
+326 KSSVKPDVYTNF
-335 TDYDVFVVEVTDTEG
+335 DVFVVEVTDTEG
-350 NDIVK
+350 NNVIK
-355 MNPGNFADAFSRV
+355 MNPDNFTDVFGKV
-368 TEHVYKMLPKEK
+368 TGHVYNMIPKEK

-412 MTHDIVSGILEP
+412 MTHDMVSGILEP
-424 IHCHCLIENLVEQ
+424 LHHSCLIEYMVEQ

-488 YLESVPAVELHNTEP
+488 YLESVPAAKLHNTEP
-503 SDTQRDTSLYCV
+503 SDNQLNTSLYCV

-530 SNVIRDLNATQSFD
+530 SNVIRATKDIPSFD

-553 EEEAQAFVDA
+553 REEAQAFIDA

-578 FSNVVEVNGQ
+578 SSNVVEVNGKL
-588 FYMEY
+588 YMEY
-593 NHNFLDYV
+593 NHSFLNYV